1 MSDRAFFFSMN
12 VLTCI
17 IVLVDSWNGWKD
29 IEI

>member
-1 MSDRAFFFSMN
+1 MIALFFFSMN